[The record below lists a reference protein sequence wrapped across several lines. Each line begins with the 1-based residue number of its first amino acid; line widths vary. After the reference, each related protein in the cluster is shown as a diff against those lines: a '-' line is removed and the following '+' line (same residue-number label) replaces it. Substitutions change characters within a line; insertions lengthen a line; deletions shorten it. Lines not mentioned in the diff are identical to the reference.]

1 VNNQPRLLNFDDVIE
16 LCGSVATSRG
26 QVYKASGAV
35 LELDWIPDGNVLY
48 GTVQGTAS
56 EPYHVRITIAA
67 HRFDG
72 ECSCPVRYNCKHVAA
87 ALLSWIEKQTA
98 TPSPDDQALRAVNRW
113 LQKVV
118 EQGRKAAP
126 LHEHHEP
133 GEPLLFYQLDSS
145 ALTQS
150 KSGITLQIL
159 QSRLLKRGGYG
170 KETPYRYNGH
180 YYHPDWVLQS
190 DRAILELAVGRQS
203 DFSYRE
209 LTIDGDIGHLLMN
222 KLIDSGRC
230 FWGSDREQPLT
241 RSSSRQLHFDWQ
253 LGESNDYSLTTR
265 LPDVEHWQL
274 IPADPPWYVDT
285 AGLSAGQLENTPPV
299 ALLAQFVEAPPLPEA
314 HAQAVSNY
322 LASRL
327 PDAVLPLPTP
337 PNFVRIDEA
346 PKPVLVLQSR
356 DDSVDIK
363 DFFASIKFRYA
374 DYLLPFDGM
383 EAEASLEGKTAD
395 GKPLVLKRDLAAEI
409 RYAVDFGKQFPEFES
424 AQVNDAEFYSRA
436 DKQPR
441 SREIQRIAR
450 SWRDGRCKSASH
462 ST

>member
-1 VNNQPRLLNFDDVIE
+1 VNNQPRVLNFDDVIE

-35 LELDWIPDGNVLY
+35 QELDWIADGNILY
-48 GTVQGTAS
+48 GTVQGSQS
-56 EPYHVRITIAA
+56 EPYHARITIAP

-72 ECSCPVRYNCKHVAA
+72 ECTCPAKYNCKHVAA
-87 ALLSWIEKQTA
+87 TLLGWIDQQTA
-98 TPSPDDQALRAVNRW
+98 TPTADDQMLRAVNRW

-145 ALTQS
+145 SLTQS
-150 KSGITLQIL
+150 QTGITLQIL

-190 DRAILELAVGRQS
+190 DRAILELAIGKQS

-209 LTIDGDIGHLLMN
+209 LTVEGDIGHLLMN
-222 KLIDSGRC
+222 KLVETGRTY
-230 FWGSDREQPLT
+230 WGSDRETPLT
-241 RSSSRQLHFDWQ
+241 RGSARTLEFDWQ
-253 LGESNDYSLTTR
+253 LQDDDSFTLTTT
-265 LPDVEHWQL
+265 LPGVDNWTL
-274 IPADPPWYVDT
+274 IPSDPPWYIDSEVPC
-285 AGLSAGQLENTPPV
+285 AGQLDRAPPV
-299 ALLAQFVEAPPLPEA
+299 GLLQQFVDAPPLPEA

-327 PDAVLPLPTP
+327 PESTLPLPRE

-346 PKPVLVLQSR
+346 PQPVLVLQSKEDSADIR
-356 DDSVDIK
+356 D
-363 DFFASIKFRYA
+363 FYASIKFRYA

-383 EAEASLEGKTAD
+383 EADATLEGKTTD
-395 GKPLVLKRDLAAEI
+395 GKPLNEFAFDGVPQGRE
-409 RYAVDFGKQFPEFES
+409 YALGVVEETHAFWKTAPL
-424 AQVNDAEFYSRA
+424 DA
-436 DKQPR
+436 
-441 SREIQRIAR
+441 
-450 SWRDGRCKSASH
+450 DGSL
-462 ST
+462 TN